1 MPLAPKYTWTETDV
15 AIEVTV
21 EVPGVSKSKADV
33 FATDAFLKVNSPPYL
48 FALDLAKDVDDTR
61 SSATI
66 LPGKVVFTLFKREPG
81 VWGVLAATG
90 EKAALTSRRNA
101 SIDRAYAAL
110 EAARRARLERKQHED
125 KAATQRTLD
134 TDRRKR
140 AEVEARKAA
149 ELAAERGSLQ
159 QWQQRLGLGQEQ
171 DAESDYEEEDEQ
183 ADGAEEGRQQ
193 QQQAGGGEGRAAPDH
208 PDYHGRGWRTS
219 GAAAA
224 TGAAAAAGKAAGAA
238 AAGSAGLKAPG
249 RGVDS
254 EEEEDEGAERRAG
267 GRGAGSD
274 SEEEAE
280 AAAPGPAAAG
290 VGAGGAAAAGA
301 VAARPASFKPLPP
314 PRARLE
320 PVQVTFTQLETGHLP
335 AREHRE
341 EEIRA
346 FRKQSRAS
354 ALEAGAAAGGGGDDA
369 ADLSERQPLFLK
381 DKGDAMF
388 RAGNF
393 SGALNAYHRAIAL
406 DDAASAAASDPAA
419 AAPALRSNRAACLLA
434 LGRAAEA
441 AEDCDRAL
449 ELLVTFTQLE
459 TGHLPARE
467 HREEEIRAFRKQS
480 RASALEAGA
489 AAGGGG
495 DDAADLSERQPL
507 FLKDKGDA
515 MFRAGN
521 FSGALNAYHRAIAL
535 DDAASAAASDPAA
548 AAPALRSN
556 RAACLL
562 ALGRAAEA
570 AEDCDRALE
579 LLAGARSRLESGLMG
594 GPEAAAL
601 SQQLVRLLVRRAQAR
616 AAQLGA
622 GGGGGGGG
630 RDKDRDADNLCAALR
645 DYEDAIKLAPSAAA
659 LAADR
664 DELLAALAP
673 ADAAALRQRGDA
685 RFRAGDYE
693 GAAEAFSALLGLPR
707 GGVPESERLAAF
719 SNRAACHLVL
729 ERFAAAVA
737 DCDAGLALL
746 LLLQPQQQAQAA
758 ASSSAFG
765 MAAGG
770 EGRRRLAEWAA
781 ASLPAAAAADASS
794 PSGGAES
801 AAAAQAAVSAARLL
815 TRRGAA
821 AAHLQD
827 FAAAAEDHALAA
839 ALLRRLPGPEHAAKA
854 EAAEAD
860 AARMRA
866 LAEGREQPPS
876 RPAAEA
882 ASASQPVVKAE
893 AAEGVEAGG
902 LEGAGEGRGAGGE
915 QQQTCEVA
923 GGGAVAAGGRGAG
936 EGLADD
942 DVDD

>member
-320 PVQVTFTQLETGHLP
+320 PVQ
-335 AREHRE
+335 
-341 EEIRA
+341 
-346 FRKQSRAS
+346 
-354 ALEAGAAAGGGGDDA
+354 
-369 ADLSERQPLFLK
+369 
-381 DKGDAMF
+381 
-388 RAGNF
+388 
-393 SGALNAYHRAIAL
+393 
-406 DDAASAAASDPAA
+406 
-419 AAPALRSNRAACLLA
+419 
-434 LGRAAEA
+434 
-441 AEDCDRAL
+441 
-449 ELLVTFTQLE
+449 VTFTQLE